1 MHILLFLLL
10 RAENIFVCYGTQTKM
25 FFCCLPFGLSPVSRI
40 FTKIMKPPMTV
51 LRKTRHQS
59 ADYIDDAWLVGKTKR
74 EVEQNLMDT
83 RAVLSKLGFVIN
95 DKKSVLDPIQKFENL
110 RIVIDS
116 LSRMSA

>member
-1 MHILLFLLL
+1 
-10 RAENIFVCYGTQTKM
+10 
-25 FFCCLPFGLSPVSRI
+25 
-40 FTKIMKPPMTV
+40 MKPPMTV

-95 DKKSVLDPIQKFENL
+95 ENP